1 MAREALNRGLQAL
14 IRPTGAPAPAT
25 PGNAAAGGEAAGEP
39 TLVPVNLIKASP
51 YQPRQVFDEAR
62 LAELTD
68 SIGSLGL
75 VQPLVVRR
83 LEDGHYQLIAGE
95 RRLRAVT
102 MLGWEKVPVSISNAT
117 EDNLRAAA
125 LVENLQREDLNP
137 IEVSEALRELVDNS
151 GGLTHEQIAERLG
164 KSRAWITN
172 SLRLLNLPKEVCQ
185 MIANGEISG
194 AHGRTLLGL
203 TDPLAQ
209 IKLAKKVAK
218 EQIAVQKLEKIV
230 QQTLG
235 GRAARHGKA
244 PKGDAAPA
252 SQEANLA
259 DAEKRLSRH
268 LGAKVRIADDHG
280 QGKIEI
286 EYYSYDEIAGIM
298 EKLGLPEE

>member
-1 MAREALNRGLQAL
+1 MARDALNRGLQAL
-14 IRPTGAPAPAT
+14 IRPTGASAPAAPNDAA
-25 PGNAAAGGEAAGEP
+25 PGAGGEP

-68 SIGSLGL
+68 SINALGL

-83 LEDGHYQLIAGE
+83 LDDGHYQLVAGE

-102 MLGWEKVPVSISNAT
+102 MLGWEKVPVSISNAA

-137 IEVSEALRELVDNS
+137 IEVSEALRELMDN
-151 GGLTHEQIAERLG
+151 GGGMTHEQIAERLG

-185 MIANGEISG
+185 MVANGEISG

-203 TDPLAQ
+203 SDPLAQ

-230 QQTLG
+230 QQMLG
-235 GRAARHGKA
+235 GRQGKRK
-244 PKGDAAPA
+244 KGGDKKGTAAPA
-252 SQEANLA
+252 PDANLA

-298 EKLGLPEE
+298 EKLGLGEE